1 MNNSSY
7 NAFAKQVDLDNANA
21 SLNKTTVNLGGRGV
35 SLNSGNRDNTALTSS
50 PLSRFKQ
57 EKRGP
62 SGPINNLTG
71 FSAGG
76 VNFAN
81 MQDTKASVTKDLSS
95 IIKNKAIFEKAQQKT
110 QHNVDWYAKMQESKD
125 AFLGVEHGRRL
136 PNLEGGE
143 FRDPSGAF
151 DEMISAKK
159 ELRDLTARKTAK
171 KFKLS
176 KD

>member
-1 MNNSSY
+1 M
-7 NAFAKQVDLDNANA
+7 A
-21 SLNKTTVNLGGRGV
+21 
-35 SLNSGNRDNTALTSS
+35 
-50 PLSRFKQ
+50 
-57 EKRGP
+57 
-62 SGPINNLTG
+62 G

-76 VNFAN
+76 VNLAS
-81 MQDTKASVTKDLSS
+81 MAETKANVTKDLSS

-110 QHNVDWYAKMQESKD
+110 QHNVDWYSKMQESKD
-125 AFLGVEHGRRL
+125 AFLRVEHGRRL

-159 ELRDLTARKTAK
+159 EIRDMTGRKTAK